1 MIENEITQKI
11 LKSAFEVHTVLGP
24 GLLESAY
31 EEYLYMIN
39 RHALSALG
47 HQGGVH
53 NTFLAL
59 WLNTGI
65 IGLVLWLV
73 GLFRTIFKAV
83 AISYTALPFLY
94 TVLFSAFFEAWLM
107 GSLNPYHITMLLILA
122 VTITDTKDFAVEA
135 PDTTELNTKPQTS

>member
-1 MIENEITQKI
+1 MFFSYYFPCKFIFYPLVRGGFSYDEFIYY
-11 LKSAFEVHTVLGP
+11 A
-24 GLLESAY
+24 
-31 EEYLYMIN
+31 N

-65 IGLVLWLV
+65 IGLVLWLI
-73 GLFRTIFKAV
+73 GFFRNIFKAIPV
-83 AISYTALPFLY
+83 TYVALPFLY

-107 GSLNPYHITMLLILA
+107 GSLNPYHITMLLILT
-122 VTITDTKDFAVEA
+122 VTITDNKDFAG
-135 PDTTELNTKPQTS
+135 TTPGTEELNIKLKTA